1 MSALHVG
8 ADNVLDAVS
17 RVYLAAIDED
27 WLTITCEIK

>member
-8 ADNVLDAVS
+8 GDNVFDAVS

-27 WLTITCEIK
+27 